1 MKRTMLTLLKGFVI
15 LIMLFSISSC
25 EYSQERPTI
34 EVEDGRF
41 FFLYVD
47 DGSPYTRFRILVDK
61 ETRIQYLVYVKSG
74 TSASGVAMTPLLDKE
89 GNVTYYEG
97 ELKGMRY
104 DL

>member
-1 MKRTMLTLLKGFVI
+1 MKRTILTILKGFVI

-34 EVEDGRF
+34 EVEKGRF

-47 DGSPYTRFRILVDK
+47 DGSSFTSFRILVDK
-61 ETRIQYLVYVKSG
+61 ETRIQYLIYVRTG
-74 TSASGVAMTPLLDKE
+74 DNASGVAMTPLLDKD

-97 ELKGMRY
+97 ELTGMKY
-104 DL
+104 VN

>member
-1 MKRTMLTLLKGFVI
+1 MLTLLKGFVI

-47 DGSPYTRFRILVDK
+47 DGSSYTPFRILVDK
-61 ETRIQYLVYVKSG
+61 ETRIQYLVYERTGSN
-74 TSASGVAMTPLLDKE
+74 ASGVAMTPLLDKE

-97 ELKGMRY
+97 ELKGMKY
-104 DL
+104 SH